1 MLTYASMRS
10 ITNDN
15 VDWKPGLWSWSQSLD
30 PGPKQFWMVG
40 AWAKNFLDGGA
51 RSLKIWVPVQ
61 ASYTNNTC
69 FFCFFGPNCSGAGTS
84 QDVGGRAKKVRC
96 PEPEPE
102 VWVPAPLPCWK
113 PRCSSSLWILLREVT
128 FTTTTPLSW
137 NGWLYFTTSA
147 SKLVSGF
154 CFGSFWKRG
163 TLIG

>member
-1 MLTYASMRS
+1 MTMLTE
-10 ITNDN
+10 NQ
-15 VDWKPGLWSWSQSLD
+15 VWSRSQSLD
-30 PGPKQFWMVG
+30 PEPKQFWMVG

-69 FFCFFGPNCSGAGTS
+69 FFLFFWTKLFWSRSQTS
-84 QDVGGRAKKVRC
+84 QDVGGRAKQIRC
-96 PEPEPE
+96 PEPE

-113 PRCSSSLWILLREVT
+113 PRSSSTLWILLREVT

-137 NGWLYFTTSA
+137 NGWLHFTTSA